1 MMRDHVKPQLILA
14 LTLMGALPFARAQA
28 QDTISLSQLHA
39 DAIAHDA
46 RSQTPALLRSTS
58 ALRDRVL
65 ATDRFAQPQ
74 FNAQATHQSDVTEV
88 PIRIPGSNIPTPPY
102 TRYQLTLELDQPL
115 YDAGAVAAR
124 RAIERG
130 RLGEAESDVA
140 TQLYKLRFDVNAAV
154 FSALLQQQQLDAL
167 DATRELIDQRM
178 REAEVRV
185 REGTALAR
193 DTSTIRAEQLRL
205 EEARADVAARHRSA
219 LRVLS
224 NLTGHSF
231 NPDVRLALPNV
242 RADSVLFLKQRP
254 EFARFDA
261 TRSRLELEARAAA
274 VDARPRISAFVQAGV
289 GQPGLNQLRPDADA
303 FYLAGVRATWRPLAR
318 HDASRRAEQARLQQ
332 RMTDLEERAFAESLE
347 RATYADREDISTL
360 EETIVRDTQVIRVRE
375 NIERVARLEFE
386 EGAVTAAVWVA
397 AQSDLLAAQ
406 IAAQR
411 HLVELVYARVRL
423 LTTLGAPLP

>member
-1 MMRDHVKPQLILA
+1 
-14 LTLMGALPFARAQA
+14 
-28 QDTISLSQLHA
+28 
-39 DAIAHDA
+39 
-46 RSQTPALLRSTS
+46 
-58 ALRDRVL
+58 
-65 ATDRFAQPQ
+65 
-74 FNAQATHQSDVTEV
+74 
-88 PIRIPGSNIPTPPY
+88 
-102 TRYQLTLELDQPL
+102 
-115 YDAGAVAAR
+115 
-124 RAIERG
+124 
-130 RLGEAESDVA
+130 
-140 TQLYKLRFDVNAAV
+140 
-154 FSALLQQQQLDAL
+154 
-167 DATRELIDQRM
+167 
-178 REAEVRV
+178 
-185 REGTALAR
+185 
-193 DTSTIRAEQLRL
+193 L
-205 EEARADVAARHRSA
+205 EEARADVSARHRSA

-231 NPDVRLALPNV
+231 NPGVRLALPNV
-242 RADSVLFLKQRP
+242 GADSVLLLKQRP

-397 AQSDLLAAQ
+397 AQSDLLSAQ

-411 HLVELVYARVRL
+411 HLVELAYARARL